1 MAVAGLMFSAFKR
14 YFLSGVLVV
23 VPVII
28 TFLVLRFLFQTVDG
42 ILGPY
47 LGQFLGYYHIGLGVL
62 VTLLIIL
69 LAGVLTHNLIGSELY
84 RIADQ
89 LLGRVPFIRP
99 IYAGSKQL
107 LASLTSGEKGSFQ
120 QAAIIEYPRSGLYSL
135 CLISQRIR
143 LMIEDG
149 EKEYCVCFIPSTPT
163 PVTGMTVVVPADEV
177 QVIDLSIE
185 EAMKF
190 FMSGGVVSPQ
200 VIKQG
205 GFAPADGDKDHTL

>member
-1 MAVAGLMFSAFKR
+1 MFSAFKR

-28 TFLVLRFLFQTVDG
+28 TFLVLRFLFQIVDG

-47 LGQFLGYYHIGLGVL
+47 LGQFFGYYHIGLGVL

-69 LAGVLTHNLIGSELY
+69 MAGVLTHNLIGSELY
-84 RIADQ
+84 RLADQ

-120 QAAIIEYPRSGLYSL
+120 QAAIIEYPRPGLFSL
-135 CLISQRIR
+135 CLISQRTR
-143 LMIEDG
+143 LSIAGKER
-149 EKEYCVCFIPSTPT
+149 EYCVCFVPSTPT
-163 PVTGMTVVVPADEV
+163 PVTGMTVIVPADEV
-177 QVIDLSIE
+177 RVIDLTIE

-190 FMSGGVVSPQ
+190 FMSGGVVSPE

-205 GFAPADGDKDHTL
+205 GFPLPAGDKDHNP